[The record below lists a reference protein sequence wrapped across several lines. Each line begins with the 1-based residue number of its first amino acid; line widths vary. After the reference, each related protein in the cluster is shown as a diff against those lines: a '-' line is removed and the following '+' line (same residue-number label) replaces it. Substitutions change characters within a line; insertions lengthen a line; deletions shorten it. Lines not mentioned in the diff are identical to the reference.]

1 MKNILVCGGCGF
13 IGSNLIN
20 ELVKNENNYI
30 ICVDNLLSGNIK
42 NINHLI
48 NNNRFKFINHDIIY
62 PLDFINDYKIDEIY
76 NFACVASPIKYQEDM
91 EHTVKTSVLGII
103 NLLDIANKHNCKILQ
118 ASTSEVYGDSLVSPQ
133 SEDYFGNVNING
145 IRSCYDE
152 GKRCAETIM
161 YSYYKKYNTK
171 IKIIRIFNTYG
182 VNMDKNDGRVIS
194 NFINQALNN
203 EDITIYG
210 NGNQTRSFQYI
221 DDLIDGVIKVM
232 NTSDDIN
239 YPLNIGNDEEYK
251 IIDLANIII
260 DLTKSKSK
268 IVFKDLP
275 MDDPK
280 KRKPNIN
287 KIKSIIDWYPKIS
300 LNEGLNKTIEYYK
313 KNKSGIN

>member
-1 MKNILVCGGCGF
+1 
-13 IGSNLIN
+13 
-20 ELVKNENNYI
+20 
-30 ICVDNLLSGNIK
+30 
-42 NINHLI
+42 
-48 NNNRFKFINHDIIY
+48 
-62 PLDFINDYKIDEIY
+62 
-76 NFACVASPIKYQEDM
+76 M

-103 NLLDIANKHNCKILQ
+103 NLLDIANKNNCKILQ

-287 KIKSIIDWYPKIS
+287 KIKSIIDWHPKIS